1 MPKKLRN
8 KTPEYPYH
16 IRKAKKEDF
25 GGIYP
30 IFREI
35 VSTGESYAYARD
47 TGYEEAYGLWM
58 ELPRE
63 TFVVEEAGEIIGT
76 YYLKSNQTGQGEHV
90 CNCGYMVASSAR
102 GRGIAA
108 SMCLHSQER
117 AVRLGYRAMQFNLV
131 VSTNTAAVALWHKL
145 GFETAGRLSGA
156 FAHPWLG
163 YVDALVMYKVL
174 VQERAERG
182 EGR

>member
-8 KTPEYPYH
+8 KTLEYPYH
-16 IRKAKKEDF
+16 IRRAKKEDF
-25 GGIYP
+25 EGIYP

-35 VSTGESYAYARD
+35 VSAGETYAYARD
-47 TGYEEAYGLWM
+47 TGYTEAYRLWM

-108 SMCLHSQER
+108 SMCLHS
-117 AVRLGYRAMQFNLV
+117 
-131 VSTNTAAVALWHKL
+131 
-145 GFETAGRLSGA
+145 
-156 FAHPWLG
+156 
-163 YVDALVMYKVL
+163 
-174 VQERAERG
+174 
-182 EGR
+182 